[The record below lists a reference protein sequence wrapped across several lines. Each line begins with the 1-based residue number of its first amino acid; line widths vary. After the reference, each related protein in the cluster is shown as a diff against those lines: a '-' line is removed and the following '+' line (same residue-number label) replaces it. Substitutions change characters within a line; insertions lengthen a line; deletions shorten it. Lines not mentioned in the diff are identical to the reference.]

1 MRIFNKRIKEKY
13 IKVRNNY
20 EKLRM
25 NLEQAL
31 KILLEEE
38 KISYLSVISRV
49 KDVDSFYEKI
59 SRKNYDNP
67 FVQIEDICG
76 IRIICYYR
84 SDIEKICEIINREFE
99 VLESQDKE
107 ELLNHDQFGYRS
119 HHFIIKVKEDWLKI
133 PNYRDLKDLKA
144 EIQVRTNLMHTWAE
158 IEHKL
163 EYKKDEDIPKEFKR
177 RFSFLSAKLEE
188 ADEQFEALKNDINQY
203 REGNVELLRLRSEE
217 ISNLKL
223 NAENLCAFLNFNFP
237 ERGEMC
243 IDDVGDLLN
252 ELHSYG
258 VSIQM
263 LGEFYN
269 KTKPI
274 LLSME
279 EDENDTDDELLWNH
293 EGIVRAILGLCL
305 ESYPK
310 SGLPLDDVEEK
321 YKEILKSGDI

>member
-67 FVQIEDICG
+67 FEQIEDICG

-203 REGNVELLRLRSEE
+203 REDKIELLKQKSNE
-217 ISNLKL
+217 INNLDL
-223 NAENLCAFLNFNFP
+223 NIESLQAFLDFNFP
-237 ERGEMC
+237 DRIKILEDINR
-243 IDDVGDLLN
+243 LFN
-252 ELHSYG
+252 ELKFYG
-258 VSIQM
+258 VSISK
-263 LGEFYN
+263 LGEFYD
-269 KTKPI
+269 KTKEI
-274 LLSME
+274 LPSVE
-279 EDENDTDDELLWNH
+279 EDENNTDDEILWTQC
-293 EGIVRAILGLCL
+293 GIVRLILSLCID
-305 ESYPK
+305 SYPNDGWP
-310 SGLPLDDVEEK
+310 SDIIAEK
-321 YKEILKSGDI
+321 YKEILKNEY